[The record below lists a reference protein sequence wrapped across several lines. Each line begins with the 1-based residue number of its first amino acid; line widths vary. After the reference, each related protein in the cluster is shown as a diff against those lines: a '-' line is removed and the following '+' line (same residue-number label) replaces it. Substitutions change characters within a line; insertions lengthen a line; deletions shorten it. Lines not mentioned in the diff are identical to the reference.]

1 MLGIAYALC
10 ASLAWGVS
18 DFMGGV
24 QSRRLALLRVMIIS
38 QPAGLAGIALAVAI
52 SGHGPPAFSRLVPVM
67 VGGLLGLAGLAAFYR
82 GLGIGKMSIVAPI
95 ASMGVVLPVLA
106 GVIDG
111 ERPAGLQLVGIAAA
125 IVGVVL
131 VSREPQPDARIS
143 ADVPTPA
150 GASPN
155 DRTTRTSLLLA
166 LIAAVGF
173 GSFAVGLR
181 SSARADVLWAVLA
194 GRGTGVAVLLGVVLI
209 KRLPRSDAP
218 APIGILA
225 VVGLLDLG
233 ANGLYALATRHG
245 LLSVIAVAASLY
257 PLVTVLLARVL
268 LGERVQRI
276 QEVGIITAV
285 AGVGLIAAG

>member
-24 QSRRLALLRVMIIS
+24 QSRRLELLRVMIVS
-38 QPAGLAGIALAVAI
+38 QPAGLAGIAIAVLV
-52 SGHGPPAFSRLVPVM
+52 SGHGAPALSRLWPVM
-67 VGGLLGLAGLAAFYR
+67 VGGLLGLTGLAAFYR
-82 GLGIGKMSIVAPI
+82 ALGIGKMSIVAPI
-95 ASMGVVLPVLA
+95 ASMGVCLPVAA

-111 ERPAGLQLVGIAAA
+111 ERPGGLQLVGIVAA

-131 VSREPQPDARIS
+131 VSREPERE
-143 ADVPTPA
+143 PA
-150 GASPN
+150 GAAA
-155 DRTTRTSLLLA
+155 TRASILLA
-166 LIAAVGF
+166 VVAAVGF

-194 GRGTGVAVLLGVVLI
+194 GRGTGVAVLSAVFLLRRPGPSPVSV
-209 KRLPRSDAP
+209 PVP
-218 APIGILA
+218 ALA
-225 VVGLLDLG
+225 LVGMLDLG

-257 PLVTVLLARVL
+257 PLVTVLLARML

-276 QEVGIITAV
+276 QELGIVAAV
-285 AGVGLIAAG
+285 AGVAMIAAG